1 MKIVLCIILSLVML
15 LSMSVTAFASETTDN
30 EISIEIDPET
40 TITIVVPDE
49 LIGEIGAEEIDGLIG
64 SQNFNNGD
72 VITIHEVQEATV
84 DENIAQPYILGR
96 VETTLSWGS
105 EYKAQDYFVISAAK
119 GQTTTLSAKFSKT
132 LTTNFS
138 VGDDA
143 YAKAEIGGSVTAE
156 YSVTHEFVGPPESS
170 NYNSREFRVQ
180 FYAKPVTWVQ
190 IKYNWLGNYVGTRTG
205 TAYVPTKY
213 LLYSIDHTV

>member
-1 MKIVLCIILSLVML
+1 MKKVICIVLSLVML
-15 LSMSVTAFASETTDN
+15 LSMSVTAFAAETTDN

-49 LIGEIGAEEIDGLIG
+49 LIGEIGTEEIDGLIS
-64 SQNFNNGD
+64 SQDFNNGD
-72 VITIHEVQEATV
+72 VITIHEVQEATI

-96 VETTLSWGS
+96 VETTLSWGN

-132 LTTNFS
+132 LTTNFA

-190 IKYNWLGNYVGTRTG
+190 VKYNWLGNYVGTRTG